1 MKYAHEIEWCRYT
14 YAGQLRRHSQQ
25 QRYYPLQANQHVSE
39 PEDLPTANATNPTHA
54 RRDLLRDDI
63 SGLTGEEGDSCKE
76 VSWECSIVSIVVGV
90 VVGTIVC
97 Q

>member
-1 MKYAHEIEWCRYT
+1 MRLNDAAIHTQASFEGTVSSNCTI
-14 YAGQLRRHSQQ
+14 H
-25 QRYYPLQANQHVSE
+25 QANQHVSE

-76 VSWECSIVSIVVGV
+76 VS
-90 VVGTIVC
+90 
-97 Q
+97 